1 MPQEPLPSAFGGS
14 EPNPPDTGA
23 DEFEQAVLDVERSL
37 FALKDRYAQVQI
49 EQQRQAELQQHLKQV
64 RQEWQRTHLPQLQG
78 ELRQIKEQLK
88 ELEIALESRLLTDS
102 NLRALFWQELRY
114 GLLGEVFWQAV
125 RFAGLGIVVGWILK
139 SCGG

>member
-1 MPQEPLPSAFGGS
+1 MPQEPLQPAFGGS
-14 EPNPPDTGA
+14 EPNQPDTGA
-23 DEFEQAVLDVERSL
+23 DEFEQAVSDVERSL
-37 FALKDRYAQVQI
+37 LALKERYTQVQQ
-49 EQQRQAELQQHLKQV
+49 EQQRQAELQQRLKQV
-64 RQEWQRTHLPQLQG
+64 RQEWLRTHLPQMQG

-102 NLRALFWQELRY
+102 NLRTLFWQELRY

-139 SCGG
+139 SCTG